1 MSMMFDKIRV
11 VSNHCMVMC
20 YVKVLIGSLKERGQ
34 FTVMSKKG
42 EKDEKSI
49 SYDTSNMVFIFISDI
64 GMLF

>member
-1 MSMMFDKIRV
+1 
-11 VSNHCMVMC
+11 MC